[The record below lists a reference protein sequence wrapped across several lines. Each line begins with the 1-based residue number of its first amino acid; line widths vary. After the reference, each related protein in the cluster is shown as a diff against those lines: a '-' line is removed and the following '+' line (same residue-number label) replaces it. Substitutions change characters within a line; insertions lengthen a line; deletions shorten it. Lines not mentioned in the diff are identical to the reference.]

1 MTNGAVPQPRFADI
15 QNLMDI
21 LVPPN
26 DPNINNGH
34 STHKRFWRNPPT
46 NTRDGFVNFDVKVW
60 SQGSGV
66 QGPLVTPGTP
76 QTSNFYLALAGQAPF
91 DGTRNNPM
99 PDVNSDFNAISA
111 DQSQLDMVATWI
123 RNGAPA

>member
-15 QNLMDI
+15 QNMLDV

-26 DPNINNGH
+26 DPNITNGQ
-34 STHKRFWRNPPT
+34 STHKRFWRNAPT
-46 NTRDGFVNFDVKVW
+46 DNRDDFVNFDVVNW
-60 SQGSGV
+60 AQRSGAR
-66 QGPLVTPGTP
+66 GPLVTPGNP

-91 DGTRNNPM
+91 DGTKNNPM
-99 PDVNSDFNAISA
+99 PDVNSDPHAMTAN
-111 DQSQLDMVATWI
+111 QSQLDMVATWI